1 MTGRGRFVRACGIGL
16 ALMLLL
22 SACSAP
28 RPAPVRGAGLHAQGH
43 IQADGRHYVVVRGD
57 TLYSIAWQAGTDVA
71 TLARHNGLRP
81 PYRIYPGQTL
91 KLDVPGRKQ
100 AVYRVR
106 RGDTLSG
113 IARRTRHSVAD
124 LASLNGLRP
133 PYRIYVGQQLA
144 LRGGDEVEN
153 KPQPQTTKPASL
165 RPSPSAA
172 AKSPKPLAPS
182 KGKAYAGSGVQKSSA
197 VNAAIVWQWPVKGP
211 VISGFSLSETGNK
224 GIDIGGSRGQAV
236 KAAAAGKVVYAGNA
250 LRGYG
255 NLIIIKH
262 NDDYLSAYAH
272 NEVLRVKEQ
281 DTVRAGQHI
290 ADMGS
295 SDADDVRLHF
305 EIRHQGNSVD
315 PRKYLPKR

>member
-1 MTGRGRFVRACGIGL
+1 MTRGRGVGNAVSIGL
-16 ALMLLL
+16 ALVLLL

-28 RPAPVRGAGLHAQGH
+28 RPAPVRGAGVHAQGQ
-43 IQADGRHYVVVRGD
+43 IQANGRQYVVVRGD

-91 KLDVPGRKQ
+91 RLDVPGRKQ
-100 AVYRVR
+100 LLYRVR

-113 IARRTRHSVAD
+113 IARRTNHSVAD

-144 LRGGDEVEN
+144 LHGVSGPEH
-153 KPQPQTTKPASL
+153 TKKAPPSPVPS
-165 RPSPSAA
+165 RPSTAVA
-172 AKSPKPLAPS
+172 AKSSKPLAPA
-182 KGKAYAGSGVQKSSA
+182 KGKAYAGSGVQKSTA

-236 KAAAAGKVVYAGNA
+236 QAAAAGKVVYAGNA

-281 DTVRAGQHI
+281 DSVQGGQHI

-305 EIRHQGNSVD
+305 EIRHQGKSVD